1 MNRKERMKI
10 VFRFSE
16 FSLLLFTLLIF
27 TGDLSMSQITNQNN
41 NKVENVVI
49 TVLYD
54 NYQMKK
60 GLETDWGFS
69 CLIEVG
75 KIKLLFDT
83 GESGE
88 ILLRN
93 MSKLE
98 INPEN
103 IDFVFLSH
111 FHHDHTGGLSAF
123 LKKNSNVTIYYPK
136 SFPADLVKDMKNSE
150 AKPVPVSSFYELQT
164 NIYSLGE
171 LNGIVPEQSLA
182 IRTPKGIVVVT
193 GCAHPGIINIL
204 EKAKELF
211 PDETIYLALGGFHLY
226 RKTEDEIKSTINK
239 MLKME
244 ILKSAPSHCSGNS
257 ARNLFKEAYHNN
269 YIETGTGKIIEIK

>member
-1 MNRKERMKI
+1 MKI

-16 FSLLLFTLLIF
+16 FSLLLFTILIF
-27 TGDLSMSQITNQNN
+27 TGDLSMSQIKNQNT

-93 MSKLE
+93 MSKLGIE
-98 INPEN
+98 PEN

-111 FHHDHTGGLSAF
+111 YHHDHTGGLSTF
-123 LKKNSNVTIYYPK
+123 LNRNSDVTIYYPQ
-136 SFPADLVKDMKNSE
+136 SFPAQLIKEMKNSGVE
-150 AKPVPVSSFYELQT
+150 LVPVSSFKELQT

-171 LNGIVPEQSLA
+171 LEGTVPEQSLA
-182 IRTPKGIVVVT
+182 IRTSKGIVVIT

-204 EKAKELF
+204 EKAKSFF
-211 PDETIYLALGGFHLY
+211 PNEMIYLAMGGFHLY
-226 RKTEDEIKSTINK
+226 RKTENVLNNTISK
-239 MLKME
+239 ILKME
-244 ILKSAPSHCSGNS
+244 ISAVAPCHCSGNN
-257 ARNLFKEAYHNN
+257 ARKMFKEVYNDN
-269 YIETGTGKIIEIK
+269 YFEIGTGKVINIK

>member
-1 MNRKERMKI
+1 
-10 VFRFSE
+10 
-16 FSLLLFTLLIF
+16 
-27 TGDLSMSQITNQNN
+27 MSQLKNQNN

-60 GLETDWGFS
+60 SLETDWGFS
-69 CLIEVG
+69 CLIETG
-75 KIKLLFDT
+75 EIKFLFDT

-93 MSKLE
+93 MSKLS
-98 INPEN
+98 IAPED

-123 LKKNSNVTIYYPK
+123 LKKNFNLTIYYPQ
-136 SFPADLVKDMKNSE
+136 SFQANLIKDMENSG
-150 AKPVPVSSFYELQT
+150 AKLIQVSSFIELLT
-164 NIYSLGE
+164 NIFSLGE
-171 LNGIVPEQSLA
+171 LDGAVPEQSLA
-182 IRTPKGIVVVT
+182 IRTPKGIAVVT

-211 PDETIYLALGGFHLY
+211 PEETIYLALGGFHLF
-226 RKTEDEIKSTINK
+226 RKTDDEIKNTIEK
-239 MLKME
+239 MLNME
-244 ILKSAPSHCSGNS
+244 IINAAPSHCSGNS
-257 ARNLFKEAYHNN
+257 ARYLFKEAYHNN

>member
-1 MNRKERMKI
+1 
-10 VFRFSE
+10 
-16 FSLLLFTLLIF
+16 
-27 TGDLSMSQITNQNN
+27 MSQTKNQNN
-41 NKVENVVI
+41 NKVENVSI

-54 NYQMKK
+54 NYQIKK
-60 GLETDWGFS
+60 GLEIDWGFS

-75 KIKLLFDT
+75 KIELLFDT

-88 ILLRN
+88 ILLKN
-93 MSKLE
+93 ISKSG
-98 INPEN
+98 IDPEN
-103 IDFVFLSH
+103 IDFIFLSH

-123 LKKNSNVTIYYPK
+123 LKKNSNVTVYYPA
-136 SFPADLVKDMKNSE
+136 SFPANLVEEMKNSGAE
-150 AKPVPVSSFYELQT
+150 LIPVSSFRELQT
-164 NIYSLGE
+164 NVYSLGE
-171 LNGIVPEQSLA
+171 LNGVIPEQSLA
-182 IRTPKGIVVVT
+182 IRTSKGIAVIT

-226 RKTEDEIKSTINK
+226 RKTEDEIKSTINI

>member
-1 MNRKERMKI
+1 MRI
-10 VFRFSE
+10 AFRFFE
-16 FSLLLFTLLIF
+16 FSLFLFIQLIF
-27 TGDLSMSQITNQNN
+27 IGDLTMSQIKNQT
-41 NKVENVVI
+41 NKVENLNI

-54 NYQMKK
+54 NYQMEK

-83 GESGE
+83 GESGD

-93 MSKLE
+93 ISKLG
-98 INPEN
+98 ITPEN

-123 LKKNSNVTIYYPK
+123 LKKNSKVTIYYPE
-136 SFPADLVKDMKNSE
+136 SFPAQLIEEMQNSGAE
-150 AKPVPVSSFYELQT
+150 LVPVSAFKELQT

-171 LNGIVPEQSLA
+171 LYGIIPEQSLA
-182 IRTPKGIVVVT
+182 IRTSLGIVIIT

-204 EKAKELF
+204 EKAKDLF
-211 PDETIYLALGGFHLY
+211 NNEKIYLALGGFHLF
-226 RKTEDEIKSTINK
+226 RKTGEEIKSTINK
-239 MLKME
+239 MLNVK
-244 ILKSAPSHCSGNS
+244 ILNAAPSHCSGNS
-257 ARNLFKEAYHNN
+257 ARNLFKEAYQNN
-269 YIETGTGKIIEIK
+269 YIEIGTGKNIRIE